1 MFFHNYPYSDAHE
14 LNLDWIIRQIKS
26 LESEMKTF
34 VSYASIKYANP
45 ILWNITSQ
53 YEQNTVVID
62 PATGDGYLSVA
73 PVPIG
78 ISLSNTAYWTA
89 IFNYEAR
96 IQDVIRLVDDEEA
109 DRILA
114 DNALGG
120 RIDDEIQDRIAAD
133 AALDDRID
141 DEIQDRIA
149 ADAALDDRIDD
160 EIADR
165 IAADNGEIA
174 DRIAADNGL
183 QSQIDALANASNY
196 KSSYKNIK
204 DLGAVGDGLVHT
216 LAEYYAT
223 LADAQVD
230 YPFAVALTQTIDWA
244 VMQKTI
250 NENDLIYVP
259 SGTYMINSTI
269 TIPNNVSRMIVIVGD
284 GPRHS
289 VFNACN
295 DSMTMISYARQAV
308 PGLGCVLNFK
318 DLAIITANTGVI
330 GVSFKGQEVGG
341 LRYEDNWIRGENLRI
356 VGFYYAFDLAVC
368 GNAYFNRI
376 DIMNCTRAY
385 NLRRAASFMH
395 FYKNMVTGCGSFIYA
410 EDPTPDGI
418 SNGIFVDDCEVVY
431 NSAQPICIIGWQ
443 GVYIT
448 NSSCDIGL
456 MASDQVA
463 LVQCSDFSIENCWIA
478 GNHVAGQIGVRLW
491 STVNGCVTNCS
502 IVNVDHGVRV
512 DGLTTAINAL
522 TISDNTFDGCAK
534 NDILALNSYGIVIN
548 ANKMKDNIALYGTD
562 ADVYLTG
569 CEHVVLMSNEFGC
582 DAYSVNCGTNFVA
595 SANLFGVRI

>member
-1 MFFHNYPYSDAHE
+1 MWHAYPYTDAHE
-14 LNLDWIIRQIKS
+14 LNLDWIIRQIKN

-73 PVPIG
+73 PVPVG
-78 ISLSNTAYWTA
+78 ISIHNTDYWTA

-96 IQDVIRLVDDEEA
+96 IQDVIQLIDDEEA
-109 DRILA
+109 ARILA

-120 RIDDEIQDRIAAD
+120 RIDDEITDRTNAD
-133 AALDDRID
+133 NALGGRID
-141 DEIQDRIA
+141 DEITDRT
-149 ADAALDDRIDD
+149 
-160 EIADR
+160 
-165 IAADNGEIA
+165 
-174 DRIAADNGL
+174 AADNGL

-230 YPFAVALTQTIDWA
+230 YPFAAALTQTIDWA

-289 VFNACN
+289 IFNACN

-318 DLAIITANTGVI
+318 DLAVITANTGVI

-341 LRYEDNWIRGENLRI
+341 LRYEDNWICGENLRI
-356 VGFYYAFDLAVC
+356 VGFRYAFDLAYC

-376 DIMNCTRAY
+376 DITNCTIAY
-385 NLRRAASFMH
+385 KLSRDASFMH
-395 FYKNMVTGCGSFIYA
+395 FYKNMVMGCGSFIRA

-418 SNGIFVDDCEVVY
+418 SNGIFVDDCEVVFSSS
-431 NSAQPICIIGWQ
+431 NPICIIGWQ

-448 NSSCDIGL
+448 NSSCDLGS
-456 MASDQVA
+456 MPSDQVA

-478 GNHVAGQIGVRLW
+478 GNSVAGQIGVRLW

-512 DGLTTAINAL
+512 DGLTTDINAL

-534 NDILALNSYGIVIN
+534 NDIIALNSYGIVIN
-548 ANKMKDNIALYGTD
+548 ANKMKDNIALSGTD
-562 ADVYLTG
+562 ADVYLNG
-569 CEHVVLMSNEFGC
+569 CEHVVLMLNEFGC
-582 DAYSVNCGTNFVA
+582 DAYPVACGTNFVA